1 MTDKAP
7 EKVAQ
12 HVVTSENREAFMAK
26 KLDLAP
32 VENKL
37 ADVSQVTEKK
47 AEESKPD
54 ALDEKKDEAIEKPK
68 AEEKK
73 PKLGIQERFGEL
85 TNQRDVARAETKVER
100 DKREALERQL
110 NELQAKINPPKD
122 DGKPNQADP
131 KYKDNWTIYV
141 EDLADWKTKQ
151 ALAERDQKDLE
162 ARNKAEAD
170 KVMKHWQERQNSF
183 KDETED
189 YDESISSS
197 SVVVSNEVRDAII
210 ESDLGPQILYHL
222 AKNPD
227 EGEKIASMSNRGALR
242 WLGRLEE
249 KLENAY
255 KKDNEPKEESAKAE
269 NKRNVIPSKAPAPIT
284 PLKGANNPPEV
295 PIDSAGNFKG
305 DYQEYKALRKAG
317 KIK

>member
-37 ADVSQVTEKK
+37 AEVSQATEKK
-47 AEESKPD
+47 AEEVKPD
-54 ALDEKKDEAIEKPK
+54 VDEKKDEAFEKPK
-68 AEEKK
+68 AEEKR

-85 TNQRDVARAETKVER
+85 TSQRDVARAETKVER
-100 DKREALERQL
+100 DKREALERQV
-110 NELQAKINPPKD
+110 NELQAKLNPPKD

-151 ALAERDQKDLE
+151 ALAERDQKEVE
-162 ARNKAEAD
+162 ARNKSEAD

-183 KDETED
+183 KAETED
-189 YDESISSS
+189 YDESIASS
-197 SVVVSNEVRDAII
+197 SVVVSNEIRDAII

-227 EGEKIASMSNRGALR
+227 VAEKVTSMSNRGALR
-242 WLGRLEE
+242 ELGKLEA
-249 KLENAY
+249 KLENAS

-269 NKRNVIPSKAPAPIT
+269 SKRDIVPSKAPAPIT
-284 PLKGANNPPEV
+284 PLKGANNPHEV
-295 PIDSAGNFKG
+295 PIDSGGNFKG
-305 DYQEYKALRKAG
+305 NFQEYKALRKAG